1 LIGLSGKRTTEEK
14 AVMKLISIGIE
25 KVRAFELPAGIWANG
40 ECVGTP
46 RAALV
51 TWADKTNQGDMFY
64 QVYVNGQYAGTTV
77 DSRQRQMIVPVPSSF
92 ESAVRIEVFAVEA
105 EQAHTDL
112 SKELVSPPAA
122 SGRVQISLLRSQN
135 LPSDATAEIY
145 FDNGTGVVD
154 YSQPLSNRPIRIWP
168 AWQDKTGFGM
178 SRFGAGDFG
187 YDSAAAVGFGK
198 GSFGQGQFG
207 LDADTIEWTSPP
219 LMAGV
224 YKFGVKI
231 TDRAGNKSNASET
244 EPITVIPG
252 AKPAEQVSISSFDK
266 QTNELVL
273 SVS

>member
-1 LIGLSGKRTTEEK
+1 
-14 AVMKLISIGIE
+14 MKLISSGIE
-25 KVRAFELPAGIWANG
+25 NVRAFELPAGIRANG
-40 ECVGTP
+40 ESVGTP

-51 TWADKTNQGDMFY
+51 KWVDKTNQGNMFY
-64 QVYVNGQYAGTTV
+64 QVYVNGQYAGSTV
-77 DSRQRQMIVPVPSSF
+77 DRRQRQLIVPVPSSF

-105 EQAHTDL
+105 EHAHTDL
-112 SKELVSPPAA
+112 SNELAGQQSMN
-122 SGRVQISLLRSQN
+122 GRIRISLLRSQN

-145 FDNGTGVVD
+145 FDNGTGVID
-154 YSQPLSNRPIRIWP
+154 YSQPLSDRAIRIWP

-224 YKFGVKI
+224 YKFGVKT
-231 TDRAGNKSNASET
+231 TDGAGNQSSASET
-244 EPITVIPG
+244 EPITVIP
-252 AKPAEQVSISSFDK
+252 AARPAEQVSITSFDK

-273 SVS
+273 NIA

>member
-1 LIGLSGKRTTEEK
+1 
-14 AVMKLISIGIE
+14 MKLISSGIE
-25 KVRAFELPAGIWANG
+25 KARAFELPAGIRANG
-40 ECVGTP
+40 ESVRIP

-51 TWADKTNQGDMFY
+51 KWADKTNQVDMFY
-64 QVYVNGQYAGTTV
+64 QVYVNSKYAGATV
-77 DSRQRQMIVPVPSSF
+77 DSRQRQMIVPIPSSF
-92 ESAVRIEVFAVEA
+92 ESAVRIEVFAIDA
-105 EQAHTDL
+105 GHAHTDF

-122 SGRVQISLLRSQN
+122 SGRVRISLLRSQD
-135 LPSDATAEIY
+135 LPSNATAEIY

-198 GSFGQGQFG
+198 GSFGQGQLG
-207 LDADTIEWTSPP
+207 LDADTIEWTSPL

-231 TDRAGNKSNASET
+231 TDGVGNQSSTNET
-244 EPITVIPG
+244 EPITIIP
-252 AKPAEQVSISSFDK
+252 AARPAEQVSISSFDK

-273 SVS
+273 NIA